1 MSNELQG
8 VTVKLSTGDEAV
20 VSVLIDT
27 DQEELVATNIFN
39 ISDAMG
45 SMKTL
50 LSDIKGEIK
59 ELGIKG
65 GTLECSLGFTVK
77 EGKLVSVL
85 ASGSVSG
92 AIKVTLKL

>member
-8 VTVKLSTGDEAV
+8 VTVKLSSGDEAV
-20 VSVLIDT
+20 VSVLIDS
-27 DQEELVATNIFN
+27 DQEELVATNIFH
-39 ISDAMG
+39 IHDAMG

-50 LSDIKGEIK
+50 LGDIKDEIK
-59 ELGIKG
+59 KLGIKG

-85 ASGSVSG
+85 ASGSLTG
-92 AIKVTLKL
+92 AIKVTLQL